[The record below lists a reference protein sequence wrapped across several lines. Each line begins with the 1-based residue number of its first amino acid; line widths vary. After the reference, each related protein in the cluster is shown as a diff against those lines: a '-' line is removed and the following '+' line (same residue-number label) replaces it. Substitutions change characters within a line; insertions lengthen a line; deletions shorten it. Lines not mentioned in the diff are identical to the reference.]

1 MPLPLKFDKVP
12 VGDPPELLIVISSSP
27 KLVDDSESV
36 NVSVAVLP
44 TLSEVLLVVISI
56 SGRTVST
63 VKVLLLPS
71 VLALPP
77 ASVNALLATLT
88 TPAVVLLA
96 SGVKVAV

>member
-12 VGDPPELLIVISSSP
+12 VGDPPELLTVMSLTS
-27 KLVDDSESV
+27 KLVDDSVSV
-36 NVSVAVLP
+36 NVSVAVVL
-44 TLSEVLLVVISI
+44 TLSEVWLVVISI

-77 ASVNALLATLT
+77 ASVNALLTTLT
-88 TPAVVLLA
+88 TAAAVLLA